1 MIAKLLTAVV
11 LLGATALPGIVRAAD
26 IGAGQ
31 MIYNMHCVPCH
42 GVRGESVIPGA
53 PSFARGDRLMQPDM
67 GLMMTIKAGK
77 NGMPSF
83 NGILRDQQILDVVA
97 YLRTLRR

>member
-1 MIAKLLTAVV
+1 MIVKILAVV
-11 LLGATALPGIVRAAD
+11 LLLGTTALPGVVHAAD
-26 IGAGQ
+26 VAAGQ

-42 GVRGESVIPGA
+42 GVRGESVIPNA

>member
-1 MIAKLLTAVV
+1 MSRRLTTFLVA
-11 LLGATALPGIVRAAD
+11 LAALPGIAAGAD

-31 MIYNMHCVPCH
+31 AVYNMHCVPCH
-42 GVRGESVIPGA
+42 GVRGQSVIPDA
-53 PSFARGDRLMQPDM
+53 PNFARGDRLMQPDM
-67 GLMMTIKAGK
+67 SLMMTIKAGK

>member
-1 MIAKLLTAVV
+1 MSAKLVIATA
-11 LLGATALPGIVRAAD
+11 LLGAALAPGIAGAAD

-31 MIYNMHCVPCH
+31 AIYNMHCAACH
-42 GVRGESVIPGA
+42 GVRGESVIPDA
-53 PSFARGDRLMQPDM
+53 PNFARGDRLMQPDM

-77 NGMPSF
+77 NTMPSF

>member
-1 MIAKLLTAVV
+1 MRPRLVALVA
-11 LLGATALPGIVRAAD
+11 LLGAALQPCIAAAAD

-31 MIYNMHCVPCH
+31 MLYNMHCVACH
-42 GVRGESVIPGA
+42 GVGGRSVIPDA
-53 PSFARGDRLMQPDM
+53 PNFSRGDRLMQPDVS
-67 GLMMTIKAGK
+67 LMMSIKAGK
-77 NGMPSF
+77 NAMPSF

>member
-1 MIAKLLTAVV
+1 MSVKTIAWAAPFV
-11 LLGATALPGIVRAAD
+11 AAALAGNAWGAD
-26 IGAGQ
+26 IGEGQ
-31 MIYNMHCVPCH
+31 RIYQMHCVACH
-42 GVRGESVIPGA
+42 GVRGESVIPDA

-67 GLMMTIKAGK
+67 ALMMTVKTGK
-77 NGMPSF
+77 NAMPSF